1 MPEAGALRTA
11 GKPCEPIGEAELEQG
26 EACFDKRAERAAAS
40 QKRAAGRRSRW
51 QEPRRFQNRGLRPA
65 SVERVCEDS
74 VERSSRFARVRD
86 RRSKPAKWT
95 FERQRRNEVSRSKI
109 KKTEVRSSQRRKRA
123 DALCN
128 SVSSRR
134 TLACECEERER
145 LRRGRS
151 RSKPERAR
159 GTSASVRPEV
169 WRAPAVF
176 RVSAENEVRGRNRKR
191 IPGAEPPREAPKTE
205 FAFRRRPSRRSLAG
219 TAHQKRRTKSAGC
232 ANRSCEAVDE
242 QSPTRV

>member
-134 TLACECEERER
+134 TLACECEMREIR
-145 LRRGRS
+145 VLAAKTGDLSRFGENRS
-151 RSKPERAR
+151 DL
-159 GTSASVRPEV
+159 RPETAAAAAA
-169 WRAPAVF
+169 RKS
-176 RVSAENEVRGRNRKR
+176 RLLRKR
-191 IPGAEPPREAPKTE
+191 QAI
-205 FAFRRRPSRRSLAG
+205 
-219 TAHQKRRTKSAGC
+219 
-232 ANRSCEAVDE
+232 
-242 QSPTRV
+242 